1 MTEEVSRCLHCGK
14 VATFGS
20 GDDYYIKD
28 EVWAE
33 TGIAPDGGTLCLK
46 CLVKR
51 LVAPLT
57 IQDFPADIPVNRP
70 IHNYYAETGRLPIE
84 ETISDPDAVFRACA
98 PLFDTRQVKGTTSSD
113 A

>member
-70 IHNYYAETGRLPIE
+70 IHNYYAETGQLPIE
-84 ETISDPDAVFRACA
+84 ETISDPKAVFRA
-98 PLFDTRQVKGTTSSD
+98 FDQSFDARKGRGTTRPD